1 MIVCPVD
8 GWTNTGIFNRK
19 FMKGP
24 VKAIIND
31 FVLEK
36 KIYPSNTYED
46 DNDYNVPLGNAI
58 VALTVDHNS
67 TLVHEYKH

>member
-1 MIVCPVD
+1 
-8 GWTNTGIFNRK
+8 
-19 FMKGP
+19 MKGP

-67 TLVHEYKH
+67 TLVLEYKH